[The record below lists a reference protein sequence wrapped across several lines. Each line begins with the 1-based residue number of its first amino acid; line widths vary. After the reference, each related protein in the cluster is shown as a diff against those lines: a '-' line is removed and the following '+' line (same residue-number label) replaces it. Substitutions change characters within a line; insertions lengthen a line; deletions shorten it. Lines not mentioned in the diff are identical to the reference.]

1 MHMSRHLHLPHKAII
16 LEALIARGNGMNTN
30 FQRKSKS
37 GVSTAAFVDHRF
49 VTEEE
54 MRDFI
59 NNHKNDVDLSSVNL
73 DAQAFKDLP
82 IETQH
87 DIVTELKNRSRQ
99 ADHRRL
105 AGLVNAA
112 PNPMAFSALQI
123 KHLVK
128 RNDLTERLQ
137 NLAKNAGVTSN
148 PGLKKWK
155 AKNARRPQRVASERA
170 REYML
175 VKNADTGGHTIK
187 LNAQL
192 ERGGA
197 GGFQN
202 EPSIAPTVINLVD
215 EDGEVSEETSGEE
228 IEPDV
233 DARMASVRR
242 LPAKK
247 QLKRITA
254 KQHHTITA
262 EHHHTTPATEVDSDD
277 DEEFEE
283 ITDIP
288 TPPYTASAVSGM
300 EQDTNVDMT
309 SHEKDQDKS
318 LLANFQ
324 AYLPDNLPIEKIMEY
339 FATGPPEG
347 PTEDGPSTDM
357 YEDVPP
363 QPGWGGHRS
372 SPVPAWPDSGFQP
385 ESYVGRRE
393 VATEGGWDAQPAM
406 DPGWTGENTWEE
418 NKSNAWGKDVAL
430 GWSTE
435 VEKEVTTL
443 QLEEKH
449 SWTKSGNDD
458 EQEGAFVVEDE
469 ARQLRVEDEN
479 VDGWA
484 RSPLRNTPD
493 PLEDGQPG
501 DASDIPTPPYT
512 ASAVSGMEQDTNVD
526 MTSHEKDQDK
536 SLLANFQAYLPDNL
550 PIEKIMEYFATGPPE
565 GPTEDGPSTDMYED
579 VPPQPGWGGHRSSPV
594 PAWPDSG
601 FQPESYVG
609 RREVATEGGWD
620 AQPAMD
626 PGWTGENTWEENKS
640 NAWGKDVAL
649 GWSTEVEKEVTT
661 LQLEEKHSWTK
672 SGNDDEQEG
681 AFVVEDEAR
690 QLRVEDENVDGWAR
704 SPLRNTPDPLED
716 GQVTYPETSVEEQKL
731 LTYGE
736 LEMNEAAQHRDASNT
751 RLNDAV
757 LKVLTGAITP
767 DEAYNAWQ
775 DILSDAFTSVYPDH
789 ENMLRLAVYGWSEE
803 EVQEELTHVK
813 KRHDKAV
820 EGSISAQA
828 HELWTKILEYTLIWR
843 EERSSKNETVTV
855 APAEAAGS
863 DHLSPI
869 AEKSVIVADP
879 DHPRPDDRAST
890 TDIQV
895 PIDFSKL
902 LPPRSPE
909 PIITDRIGFLARTS
923 PMKRTL
929 TSNVANVIQSP
940 KRSSADVLGFASD
953 SEDEEFHSPA
963 IKKHKRPDIVE
974 GIMEAEV
981 EMTEVTSGLLAAT
994 KEADGTAPVT
1004 PPHTKPIVEHVNTP
1018 PSEEE
1023 PSRVSAYSTTPTET
1037 ASVNPA
1043 IQPGPTAA
1051 QATIDLNDGSD
1062 LFEDDVYLNNE
1073 DEEVGID
1080 VPTELNEEN
1089 EEYTRFVSSLSNQT
1103 PDDVAR
1109 RLESEMIS
1117 LNKQKRKEEASAVD
1131 IETQLIREIQ
1141 ELLRIFGLPYIAAP
1155 MEAESQCAWLV
1166 QNSLVDGIVTDDSD
1180 VFLFGGT
1187 MIYKNMFNQQ
1197 KYVEEYTM
1205 DRLEETMLLTR
1216 EKLVQLAYLLGSDY
1230 TEGIEGIGPTSAME
1244 ILTMWRG
1251 EGLEPLQGFREWWER
1266 VLRGE
1271 TDVDEEPILRRLR
1284 KHCQKLAIPS
1294 SFPDPRVLDAYFHP
1308 QLDTNPTAFTWGRP
1322 DLNALRDFMED
1333 KLDWKQHQV
1342 DHIMI
1347 PLIKEMDRNL
1357 NAKNRQARLDKFF
1370 SVTSTN
1376 VHASERVREV
1386 VEGWKEGG
1394 GKRRKVE
1401 SKRGK
1406 KTVSKRGRG
1415 RGRK

>member
-1 MHMSRHLHLPHKAII
+1 MGVKSLWKLLEPAAKPRRLETLAGQKLAIDASIWLHQFLKAMRDKEGNLLKGAHIVGFYRRICKLLYFGIRPVFVFDGDTPAMKRVALTERRRRKTTAKSNLARTAHKILYKRLQLQAI
-16 LEALIARGNGMNTN
+16 
-30 FQRKSKS
+30 QKSKAHETAS
-37 GVSTAAFVDHRF
+37 APAALESTLLRSDALQELPQDVRYVDQTEDAHVTPPAPIPQSNNPRSSNRKGKRDEYELPEEVEEVSTAAFVDHRF

-59 NNHKNDVDLSSVNL
+59 NNHKNDVDLSSVDL

-99 ADHRRL
+99 ADQRRL

-112 PNPMAFSALQI
+112 PNPIAFSALQI

-155 AKNARRPQRVASERA
+155 VKHARRPQRVASERA

-175 VKNADTGGHTIK
+175 VKNTETGGHTIK
-187 LNAQL
+187 LNAKLQ
-192 ERGGA
+192 RGGA

-202 EPSIAPTVINLVD
+202 DPSIAPPVIDLVD
-215 EDGEVSEETSGEE
+215 EDCEMSEETSDEE

-233 DARMASVRR
+233 DARIASVRR

-247 QLKRITA
+247 QSKRIIA
-254 KQHHTITA
+254 K
-262 EHHHTTPATEVDSDD
+262 HHHTTPATEVDSDD
-277 DEEFEE
+277 DEEFDE

-300 EQDTNVDMT
+300 EQGTHGDMVTYT
-309 SHEKDQDKS
+309 SHGADEENS
-318 LLANFQ
+318 LLANFR
-324 AYLPDNLPIEKIMEY
+324 AYLPDNLPIEKVMEY

-357 YEDVPP
+357 YEDEPP
-363 QPGWGGHRS
+363 ETGWGGHRS
-372 SPVPAWPDSGFQP
+372 SSVPAWPDTGLSP

-393 VATEGGWDAQPAM
+393 AATEGRWDAQPAIE
-406 DPGWTGENTWEE
+406 PSWTGENTWEE
-418 NKSNAWGKDVAL
+418 NKSGSWGKDVAL

-435 VEKEVTTL
+435 VEKEVTTR

-449 SWTKSGNDD
+449 SWTKSVNEND
-458 EQEGAFVVEDE
+458 QEDAFVVQDE
-469 ARQLRVEDEN
+469 ARQMGADEEN
-479 VDGWA
+479 ADGWA
-484 RSPLRNTPD
+484 RSPLRTTPD
-493 PLEDGQPG
+493 
-501 DASDIPTPPYT
+501 
-512 ASAVSGMEQDTNVD
+512 
-526 MTSHEKDQDK
+526 
-536 SLLANFQAYLPDNL
+536 LLDN
-550 PIEKIMEYFATGPPE
+550 
-565 GPTEDGPSTDMYED
+565 
-579 VPPQPGWGGHRSSPV
+579 
-594 PAWPDSG
+594 
-601 FQPESYVG
+601 
-609 RREVATEGGWD
+609 
-620 AQPAMD
+620 
-626 PGWTGENTWEENKS
+626 
-640 NAWGKDVAL
+640 AL
-649 GWSTEVEKEVTT
+649 
-661 LQLEEKHSWTK
+661 
-672 SGNDDEQEG
+672 
-681 AFVVEDEAR
+681 
-690 QLRVEDENVDGWAR
+690 
-704 SPLRNTPDPLED
+704 
-716 GQVTYPETSVEEQKL
+716 VTYPEVSIEEQKL

-736 LEMNEAAQHRDASNT
+736 LGMNETVQHRDGSNT
-751 RLNDAV
+751 RLNNAV

-767 DEAYNAWQ
+767 DEAYRAWQ
-775 DILSDAFTSVYPDH
+775 DILTDAFTSVYPDH

-803 EVQEELTHVK
+803 ELQEEQTHVK

-828 HELWTKILEYTLIWR
+828 HELWIKILEYTLIWR
-843 EERSSKNETVTV
+843 EERRSKNETVTV
-855 APAEAAGS
+855 APADAAGLEG
-863 DHLSPI
+863 HSPI
-869 AEKSVIVADP
+869 EEKVVIVADP
-879 DHPRPDDRAST
+879 DYAPPHDRAPT
-890 TDIQV
+890 TDIQL
-895 PIDFSKL
+895 PLAASKL
-902 LPPRSPE
+902 LPPLSPE

-929 TSNVANVIQSP
+929 TGNVGNVIKSP

-981 EMTEVTSGLLAAT
+981 EMTGVTSGLLAAT
-994 KEADGTAPVT
+994 KQAHVTAPVT
-1004 PPHTKPIVEHVNTP
+1004 PPRTKPIVEHVNTP
-1018 PSEEE
+1018 PSEEQ
-1023 PSRVSAYSTTPTET
+1023 PSRVSTTTET
-1037 ASVNPA
+1037 ASVKPV
-1043 IQPGPTAA
+1043 IEPSPTPA
-1051 QATIDLNDGSD
+1051 QAAIDLDGPD
-1062 LFEDDVYLNNE
+1062 LFEEDVYLNDE
-1073 DEEVGID
+1073 DEEMAID

-1089 EEYTRFVSSLSNQT
+1089 EEYARFVSSLSNQT

-1109 RLESEMIS
+1109 RLENEMIS

-1205 DRLEETMLLTR
+1205 NRLEETMLLTR

-1244 ILTMWRG
+1244 ILNMWRG
-1251 EGLEPLQGFREWWER
+1251 EGLEPLQGFRVWWEG

-1271 TDVDEEPILRRLR
+1271 TEVDEDPILRRLR

-1308 QLDTNPTAFTWGRP
+1308 QLDTNPTAFIWGRP

-1342 DHIMI
+1342 DQLMI

-1357 NAKNRQARLDKFF
+1357 NEKNRQARLDKFF

-1386 VEGWKEGG
+1386 VDGWKEGG

-1401 SKRGK
+1401 SKRGR
-1406 KTVSKRGRG
+1406 KTVSKKGRG